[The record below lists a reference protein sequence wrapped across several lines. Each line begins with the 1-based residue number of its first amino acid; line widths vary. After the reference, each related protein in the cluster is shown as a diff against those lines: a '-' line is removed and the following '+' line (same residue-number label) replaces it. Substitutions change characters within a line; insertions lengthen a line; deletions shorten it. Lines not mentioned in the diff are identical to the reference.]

1 MRCTCSSWPIMDK
14 IVAGGGGDIKW
25 DYALPLTGMV
35 TLRFAGPPPEDW
47 RYYAPPQ
54 HNLIYSR
61 APLEERQAAVSV
73 MIGKMREEIGRIK
86 NEPVEGGLTTF
97 LHDAEVMGR
106 KFRLDEIESVIRI
119 LLGGG
124 LDTTQALFGMAAVY
138 LANNPDKRQQLID
151 ELELIENAIEE
162 FLRVFPPTQG
172 NSRHATA
179 DVTVAGQ
186 LVKAEEHVF
195 MSYAAANRDPVD
207 YENPHDVDFCREN
220 IRHLSFG
227 IGPHRCIGS
236 HLARLEA
243 RIMLETPL
251 RKVPDYKLVG
261 DGVRLA
267 DDIGTIAGFEQIRI
281 TV

>member
-1 MRCTCSSWPIMDK
+1 MRYTCSSWPIMDK

-25 DYALPLTGMV
+25 DYALPLTGMA
-35 TLRFAGPPPEDW
+35 TLRFAGLPPEDW

-61 APLEERQAAVSV
+61 APLEERQAVVSV

-106 KFRLDEIESVIRI
+106 KFRLDEIDSVILI

-151 ELELIENAIEE
+151 EPELIENAIEE

-172 NSRHATA
+172 NSRRATA

-195 MSYAAANRDPVD
+195 MSYAAANRDPAD
-207 YENPHDVDFCREN
+207 YENPHEVDFRREN
-220 IRHLSFG
+220 IRHVSFG

-243 RIMLETPL
+243 RIMLETLL
-251 RKVPDYKLVG
+251 RKAPDYKLVSG
-261 DGVRLA
+261 EVRLA
-267 DDIGTIAGFEQIRI
+267 DDIGTIAGFEQIGI